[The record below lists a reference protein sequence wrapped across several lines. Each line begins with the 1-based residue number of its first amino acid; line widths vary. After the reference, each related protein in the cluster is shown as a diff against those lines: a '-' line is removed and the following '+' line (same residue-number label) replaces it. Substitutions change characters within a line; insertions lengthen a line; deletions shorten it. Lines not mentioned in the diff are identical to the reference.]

1 MTDVTLTIDGR
12 QVTVPKGTNILA
24 AALKTGITIP
34 HYCWH
39 PGLKAVGNCRM
50 CLVQVE
56 KMPKPVASCVQP
68 VAEGMVVKT
77 STDEI
82 TKIRKSVMEFLLIN
96 HPLDC
101 PTCDQAGECRLQ
113 DYYMNY
119 DEVPSRFAEEKV
131 HKDKMVDLGAN
142 VMLDQERCIACT
154 RCIRVC
160 QEVAGVDE
168 LTLANRG
175 DHTEIT
181 VFPGK
186 KLSSPYAGNV
196 VDVCPVGALTNK
208 DFRFKKRV
216 WFLERTPSICPGC
229 SRGCNIEIHHEASK
243 VYRLLPRHNP
253 QVNGYW
259 ICDEG
264 RYGYKFV
271 NEDRILR
278 PRVLERRVSH
288 YIGGFAAGAP
298 VPPSSLALH
307 YSVARSHLVAV
318 DEAIDQLA
326 RLMQQVPADE
336 IGVVASAQETNETLQ
351 AFADFAKT
359 VLKTRY
365 LYFSRKEVKNP
376 TSDKFLITADKN
388 PNQAFVDK
396 LGFKPLSTL
405 KEVRGLLV
413 LNSLSPADMK
423 KVIEKKIPI
432 LGVWASN
439 ENPAAH
445 SAAVVLPIPTYAEQ
459 DGHFTN
465 VQGLVQKMT
474 AAFEPRG
481 ESRPVKEILAELT
494 EKLKSSTLNGNYSVK
509 GGFIEVPPAV

>member
-175 DHTEIT
+175 DKRLAPI
-181 VFPGK
+181 
-186 KLSSPYAGNV
+186 ACRIV
-196 VDVCPVGALTNK
+196 VDIG
-208 DFRFKKRV
+208 
-216 WFLERTPSICPGC
+216 G
-229 SRGCNIEIHHEASK
+229 
-243 VYRLLPRHNP
+243 YRLGW
-253 QVNGYW
+253 V
-259 ICDEG
+259 
-264 RYGYKFV
+264 
-271 NEDRILR
+271 
-278 PRVLERRVSH
+278 
-288 YIGGFAAGAP
+288 GFAN
-298 VPPSSLALH
+298 PPFH
-307 YSVARSHLVAV
+307 
-318 DEAIDQLA
+318 
-326 RLMQQVPADE
+326 P
-336 IGVVASAQETNETLQ
+336 
-351 AFADFAKT
+351 
-359 VLKTRY
+359 
-365 LYFSRKEVKNP
+365 
-376 TSDKFLITADKN
+376 
-388 PNQAFVDK
+388 
-396 LGFKPLSTL
+396 
-405 KEVRGLLV
+405 
-413 LNSLSPADMK
+413 
-423 KVIEKKIPI
+423 
-432 LGVWASN
+432 
-439 ENPAAH
+439 
-445 SAAVVLPIPTYAEQ
+445 
-459 DGHFTN
+459 
-465 VQGLVQKMT
+465 
-474 AAFEPRG
+474 
-481 ESRPVKEILAELT
+481 
-494 EKLKSSTLNGNYSVK
+494 
-509 GGFIEVPPAV
+509 